1 MISASSGQSGPLCS
15 PTRVSSGATPVRV
28 FATILYSFRVRP
40 VLMIGLPLCLLLSLI
55 VWIRQELEHRIG
67 GVAQTR
73 EQLRLLPRGDVL
85 KAALLGYHHL
95 GADVLWLQVVQVLG
109 QKEVPPP
116 DYEWAYHALDV
127 ITTLDPYYVYVYDA
141 GGIVL
146 AELAGQVERSN
157 QLLKKGL
164 DANPEAWRLA
174 FQLGFNHFFHQH
186 DYRAA
191 ADYMAVAAKLPGR
204 PGYVPELAARLY
216 AEAKYP
222 DLALQLLAS
231 VRQSANDPIVVA
243 ALDRRRDEVFIE
255 RDLVVIEQA
264 VARYW
269 EQYGR
274 YPAALSVLV
283 EEHLLDRIPVEPFGG
298 TYELDA
304 ETGQVRSSTHPRR
317 LRLFR
322 PDEIQPFTSAAAL
335 P

>member
-1 MISASSGQSGPLCS
+1 MISASSDQSDRRCS
-15 PTRVSSGATPVRV
+15 QARIPSGATAARASGMYLVRR
-28 FATILYSFRVRP
+28 RVRP
-40 VLMIGLPLCLLLSLI
+40 ALTIGISLCLLLSLI

-67 GVAQTR
+67 GVAHMR

-85 KAALLGYHHL
+85 KAALLGYHQL
-95 GADVLWLQVVQVLG
+95 GADVLWLQVIQVLG

-127 ITTLDPYYVYVYDA
+127 ITTLDPHYVYVYDA

-146 AELAGQVERSN
+146 AELAGHVEWSN
-157 QLLKKGL
+157 RLLKKGL
-164 DANPEAWRLA
+164 AANPEAWRLA
-174 FQLGFNHFFHQH
+174 FQLGFNHFFHLH

-216 AEAKYP
+216 AEAKHP

-231 VRQSANDPIVVA
+231 VRQSTNDPIVIA

-255 RDLVVIEQA
+255 RDLAVIEQA

-269 EQYGR
+269 ERHGR
-274 YPAALSVLV
+274 YPAALSALV
-283 EEHLLDRIPVEPFGG
+283 EERLLDRIPVEPFGG
-298 TYELDA
+298 TYELDVD
-304 ETGQVRSSTHPRR
+304 TGQVRSSTHPRR

-322 PDEIQPFTSAAAL
+322 PDEMQPFTSASAL